1 MRVATVDAGFCE
13 ERFGVGKG
21 DADGFVARW
30 QFEGAGVWV
39 AGFFDDGGELLG
51 VVLRLETADDV
62 DHEAFAEGE
71 DFVVVVSD
79 RHFEVQ
85 TGEL

>member
-1 MRVATVDAGFCE
+1 MGVAAVDAGFGE

-21 DADGFVARW
+21 DADSFVARW
-30 QFEGAGVWV
+30 ELEGAGVRV

-51 VVLRLETADDV
+51 EFLRLETADDV

-71 DFVVVVSD
+71 DFVVVVPD
-79 RHFEVQ
+79 RHFEVE